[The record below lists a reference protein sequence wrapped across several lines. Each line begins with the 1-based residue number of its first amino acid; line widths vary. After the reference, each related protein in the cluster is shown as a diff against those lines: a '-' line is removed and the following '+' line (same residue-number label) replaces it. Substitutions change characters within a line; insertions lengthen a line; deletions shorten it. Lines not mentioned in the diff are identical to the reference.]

1 MGSVIVWAGTE
12 VEDIYF
18 LEYYGF
24 DFIGSIIIAWGAA
37 IIAFGFIGALGTW
50 KANKCLLGFVSINL
64 VRYFHFHSRRASSGL
79 RSNSVGSERICK
91 RLLRKCWRLYG

>member
-18 LEYYGF
+18 VKHNGF
-24 DFIGSIIIAWGAA
+24 DFISSIIIAWGAA
-37 IIAFGFIGALGTW
+37 IIAFGFIGALGAW

-64 VRYFHFHSRRASSGL
+64 VRYFRFHSRRASSGL
-79 RSNSVGSERICK
+79 WSNSVGGER
-91 RLLRKCWRLYG
+91 